1 VSLFILELPRKKARA
16 VGHYSQ
22 AISRT
27 QEQSAK
33 KPDKKRV
40 FFISIVN
47 NRIKQGFQAPLDPP
61 ELLGLCYAAKST
73 FEGDWV

>member
-47 NRIKQGFQAPLDPP
+47 NRIKQGFQATLDRP
-61 ELLGLCYAAKST
+61 ELK
-73 FEGDWV
+73 